1 MFKGNNYTTQ
11 PLNKFLG
18 RNYLSMIDLRKLGW
32 KCGKYKLGRQNAIT
46 DVPGVSVGHSTI
58 ITGKGKLIPGKGP
71 VRTGVTVILPHNEN
85 CFTEKVPA
93 GVFVANGFGK
103 ATGIS
108 QILETGVIET
118 PIAITNTLNVGLVFD
133 ALVSNAISENPEIGV
148 KTGSVSPIVTE
159 CFDGYLNDIQGRHV
173 KEKHVL
179 DAINRAKKGSSVEQ
193 GNIGAGTGLQV
204 FELKSGIG
212 MASRQIPEVKKS
224 VEKTYHIGALV
235 VPNFGRFNDFQFY
248 GVEMDSLLNQ
258 KKYLPEYKNSNEN
271 KIEGGSII
279 VILATDLPL
288 NSRQLNRIAH
298 RGALGITSTGSTLN
312 HGSGDFVFAFSTQ
325 NRVLHKN
332 KDIFLKKT
340 VLNDNSPVLNG
351 VFKIAIETVQEA
363 IYNAILSAENMV
375 GRDDNI
381 RIALDSSDLPEPP

>member
-1 MFKGNNYTTQ
+1 
-11 PLNKFLG
+11 
-18 RNYLSMIDLRKLGW
+18 
-32 KCGKYKLGRQNAIT
+32 
-46 DVPGVSVGHSTI
+46 
-58 ITGKGKLIPGKGP
+58 
-71 VRTGVTVILPHNEN
+71 
-85 CFTEKVPA
+85 
-93 GVFVANGFGK
+93 
-103 ATGIS
+103 
-108 QILETGVIET
+108 
-118 PIAITNTLNVGLVFD
+118 LNVGLVFD

-179 DAINRAKKGSSVEQ
+179 DAINKAKMGSSVEQ
-193 GNIGAGTGLQV
+193 GNIGAGTGMQV

-212 MASRQIPEVKKS
+212 MASRQIPEIKKS
-224 VEKTYHIGALV
+224 VEETYHIGALV

-248 GVEMDSLLNQ
+248 GIEMVSLLNK
-258 KKYLPEYKNSNEN
+258 KKYLPKHKSSNEN

-288 NSRQLNRIAH
+288 NSRQLNRIAY
-298 RGALGITSTGSTLN
+298 RGALGITRTGSTLN
-312 HGSGDFVFAFSTQ
+312 HGSGDFIIAFSTQ

-340 VLNDNSPVLNG
+340 VLNDNSPVLND
-351 VFKIAIETVQEA
+351 VFKIAIEAVQEA
-363 IYNAILSAENMV
+363 IYNAILSAETMV